1 MTGIICIWWTNISVA
16 TVAAICIV
24 QSAWCSVLPPANC
37 RQSCLSDC
45 WC

>member
-1 MTGIICIWWTNISVA
+1 MGSPLYIWSLSYLFKLLLWS
-16 TVAAICIV
+16 
-24 QSAWCSVLPPANC
+24 SAWCSVLPPANC

>member
-1 MTGIICIWWTNISVA
+1 MQNAVPGEQIFHSWLIY
-16 TVAAICIV
+16 
-24 QSAWCSVLPPANC
+24 NC

>member
-1 MTGIICIWWTNISVA
+1 MI
-16 TVAAICIV
+16 
-24 QSAWCSVLPPANC
+24 LYPPANC

>member
-1 MTGIICIWWTNISVA
+1 VKNTNFHPILYRYPV
-16 TVAAICIV
+16 IV
-24 QSAWCSVLPPANC
+24 QYCIANC